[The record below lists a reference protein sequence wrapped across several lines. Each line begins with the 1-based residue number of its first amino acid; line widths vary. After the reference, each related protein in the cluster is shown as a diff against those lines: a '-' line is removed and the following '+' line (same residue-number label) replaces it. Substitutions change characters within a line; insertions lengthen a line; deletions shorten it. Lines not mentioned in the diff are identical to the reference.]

1 MKTGTTLQEMIWSL
15 QGQQHVA
22 RDYNVGAPRLS
33 YEMAET
39 LPPIETESDA
49 LNGLLASIATDFDGQ
64 PIVADLDSPEAH
76 LAPHLVIN
84 NDRSLRPNRV
94 FHQQLATQLKIPY
107 DYYRRQHEA
116 HPEDLC
122 RDVNSWLQDTEV
134 VDNTQRPVHGSRTV
148 RTMGNTARAFLSHKY
163 RRLDNYPLL
172 LAVLGRLGDLGV
184 DQDNILSCHVTDRK
198 MYLKLVTPRLEGDVG
213 KGDIVQAGLEVSN
226 SEVGQ
231 GSLSVRP
238 LIYRLVCLNGAV
250 MADSGIRKT
259 HIGASQVG
267 DESNGWE
274 IYSDETM
281 KIADEAFF
289 AQVGDVVEHTLSEE
303 VFGMELDKIRAANTD
318 EITTEVP
325 KAVEQLSSTYRFT
338 ETEEDQILN
347 NFITGQ
353 NMTRWGMAN
362 AVTLTSQ
369 GDDVTYERATELEHI
384 GGQIIEDDQVWNGV
398 ARLN

>member
-1 MKTGTTLQEMIWSL
+1 MKEGTTLQNMIWSL
-15 QGQQHVA
+15 KGQEEVA
-22 RDYNVGAPRLS
+22 KDYMLGAQRLS

-64 PIVADLDSPEAH
+64 PIMADLDGPAIH
-76 LAPHLVIN
+76 MAPHVVIDQ
-84 NDRSLRPNRV
+84 DRSLKPNRV
-94 FHQQLATQLKIPY
+94 FHQQMATHLGIPTN
-107 DYYRRQHEA
+107 YYKRQHLE

-134 VDNTQRPVHGSRTV
+134 VNNVQRSVHGDRTV
-148 RTMGNTARAFLSHKY
+148 RTIGNTARAFLSHKY

-172 LAVLGRLGDLGV
+172 LSVLTRLGDMGV
-184 DQDNILSCHVTDRK
+184 DQDNILSCNITDRK

-213 KGDIVQAGLEVSN
+213 KGDIVQAGLEVTN

-231 GSLSVRP
+231 GSLSVKP

-250 MADSGIRKT
+250 MADSGIKKT
-259 HIGASQVG
+259 HVGASQVG
-267 DESNGWE
+267 DESQGWE

-289 AQVGDVVEHTLSEE
+289 AQVGDVVQHTLSEE
-303 VFGMELDKIRAANTD
+303 VFGMELDKIKAANSN
-318 EITTEVP
+318 EISIEVP

-338 ETEEDQILN
+338 ETEEGQILN
-347 NFITGQ
+347 NFAAGG
-353 NMTRWGMAN
+353 NMTQWGMAN

-369 GDDVTYERATELEHI
+369 GEDVTYERAAELERI
-384 GGQIIEDDQVWNGV
+384 GGQIIEDILDW
-398 ARLN
+398 